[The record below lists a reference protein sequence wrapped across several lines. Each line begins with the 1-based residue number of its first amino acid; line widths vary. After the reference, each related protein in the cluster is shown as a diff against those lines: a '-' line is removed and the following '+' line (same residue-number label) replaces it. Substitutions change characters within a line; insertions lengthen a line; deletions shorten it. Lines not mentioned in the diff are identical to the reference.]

1 MSGGQNLPF
10 QTMYTEMDESF
21 KINNRWPSG
30 PSDEGAQNVF
40 TRYASGGGN
49 EYSRQQVEGTRGGG
63 ETQKRFVSEVSYT
76 SNYGDKFKKMKF
88 NQMETLKELRQEYEI
103 LRNLPLQ
110 DDFLGHSHLK
120 KENLSDYSSSHQQ
133 QEPDSVTSS
142 SKQTDKRKHRNSSS
156 SHRDTQVLTLEKRQ
170 LELVIGNSMRKI
182 E

>member
-40 TRYASGGGN
+40 TRYASGGN
-49 EYSRQQVEGTRGGG
+49 EYSRQQVEGTRG

-76 SNYGDKFKKMKF
+76 TNYGDKFKKMKF

-103 LRNLPLQ
+103 LRGLPMQ

-120 KENLSDYSSSHQQ
+120 KENISGYSSSQHQA
-133 QEPDSVTSS
+133 EPDSISSS
-142 SKQTDKRKHRNSSS
+142 SKQTDKRKQRNSSN
-156 SHRDTQVLTLEKRQ
+156 SHRDTQVLTL
-170 LELVIGNSMRKI
+170 
-182 E
+182 